1 MKIPAFVWIIG
12 FFVIGGGLLIFLNS
26 NKNKVNSDLKGTL
39 PVQIEVYSDYNCPH
53 CADFSPFVDEVASTF
68 ADKVNI
74 TLKHAAFLAPS
85 SSSYAYAAEAARE
98 QGKFNEFN
106 HALYAWVSFTRD
118 SANTNFSY
126 TEDEKTF
133 YSQAVD
139 VTKLAERLGLDLAKF
154 DTDRKSSTI
163 VNRVL
168 DQKAELEDRMG
179 SVSTPAV
186 FIYGEQFSLS
196 TYNDLK
202 TKVQELITQAESNNN
217 ETK

>member
-1 MKIPAFVWIIG
+1 M
-12 FFVIGGGLLIFLNS
+12 LLFLNA
-26 NKNKVNSDLKGTL
+26 NKKNPNAALKGTL

-53 CADFSPFVDEVASTF
+53 CADFSPFVEDIISSF
-68 ADKVNI
+68 GDKVNVQI
-74 TLKHAAFLAPS
+74 KQSPFLAPT

-98 QGKFNEFN
+98 QGRFAEFN
-106 HALYAWVSFTRD
+106 HAIFEWSAFIRD
-118 SANTNFSY
+118 PENTNFGY

-133 YSQAVD
+133 YAQDID

-154 DTDRKSSTI
+154 DTDRKSSAI

-168 DQKAELEDRMG
+168 NQKSELEDRMG

-186 FIYGEQFSLS
+186 FIYGEQFAMS

-202 TKVQELITQAESNNN
+202 TRVQELITEA
-217 ETK
+217 ETKANATN